1 MSNSPLVAYTRLSPN
16 HSGLRRHD
24 ICKITPH
31 YTAGNCSI
39 ETCGE
44 IFAPTSR
51 TEASPTREIGRAHV

>member
-31 YTAGNCSI
+31 YMAGNCSI
-39 ETCGE
+39 EIRKAAKGCV
-44 IFAPTSR
+44 R
-51 TEASPTREIGRAHV
+51 